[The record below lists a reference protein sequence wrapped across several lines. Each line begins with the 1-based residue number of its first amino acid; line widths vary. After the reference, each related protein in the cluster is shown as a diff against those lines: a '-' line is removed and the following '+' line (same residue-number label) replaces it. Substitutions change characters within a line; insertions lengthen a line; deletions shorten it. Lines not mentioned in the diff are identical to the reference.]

1 MRYFSVCE
9 NMIEFFICPVL
20 SFLLLGNMLIA
31 LYYVDKAENVETKEL
46 QKIVNQC
53 LKYFR
58 R

>member
-53 LKYFR
+53 LKYF
-58 R
+58 